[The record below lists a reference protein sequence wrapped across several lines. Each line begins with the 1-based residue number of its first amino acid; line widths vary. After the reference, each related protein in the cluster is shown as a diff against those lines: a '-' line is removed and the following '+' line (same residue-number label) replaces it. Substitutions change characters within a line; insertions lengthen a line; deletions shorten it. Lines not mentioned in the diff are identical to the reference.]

1 MMAFPLTLTHVLE
14 RCGELH
20 ANTEIVSRL
29 PDGSL
34 HRYTYRDF
42 YRRATAL
49 RAALLQGGIE
59 RGDRV
64 ATLMLNHYAHLE
76 SYFAIPTSG
85 AVLHPLNWR
94 LHPNDLSYIVNHA
107 ADRWL
112 IVDDTLLPLL
122 DAFKAD
128 VKLERV
134 VVFSRRGSKA
144 QHGLTDYEALLEASP
159 TGTTAPTVG
168 ELDAATLC
176 YTSGTTGRPKGVA
189 YSHRALVLVG
199 FAMAMAD
206 ASALSQRDVLLQ
218 MVPMFHANGWGLP
231 YAGAMAGAKF
241 VLAGPG
247 LEAATL
253 LQLLANEAVTVTGA
267 VPTILLAL
275 LAALEQYPNTA
286 LSSKG
291 VRVLCGGAAAPPEL
305 IKRLDRYGVRVIHC
319 WGMTE
324 TGPMATTS
332 FVKRE
337 FEGGGL
343 ERALELRATQG
354 LTLPFVERRLRTPEG
369 LAPWDGKVPGE
380 IEVRGPWVAASYF
393 EDSSAAGSWTDDGW
407 LRTGDV
413 ATIDDNGYMRLTDR
427 IKDLIKS
434 GGEWISSIDLE
445 SALMTHPAVAEA
457 AVIAVSHPKW
467 QERPLAIIVRKNGTT
482 VTGDELAA
490 HLAPHFV
497 GWALPDG
504 YVFVESI
511 PHTSVGKAN
520 KKKLRDD
527 YKDWRPSDH
536 PRA

>member
-1 MMAFPLTLTHVLE
+1 MMPFPLTLTHVLE

-20 ANTEIVSRL
+20 AKTEIVSRL

-34 HRYTYRDF
+34 NRYTYRDL
-42 YRRATAL
+42 YQRAKAL
-49 RAALLQGGIE
+49 GAAILKCGIG
-59 RGDRV
+59 RGDRI
-64 ATLMLNHYAHLE
+64 ATLMFNHHVHLE
-76 SYFAIPTSG
+76 SFFAIPTSG

-94 LHPNDLSYIVNHA
+94 LHPNDLAYIVNHA

-134 VVFSRRGSKA
+134 VVFSCRGSKA
-144 QHGLTDYEALLEASP
+144 QSGFTDYEAFLE
-159 TGTTAPTVG
+159 TAPTG
-168 ELDAATLC
+168 MGAPTPDELDAATLC

-189 YSHRALVLVG
+189 YSHRALVLVA

-206 ASALSQRDVLLQ
+206 TTAISQRDVLLQ
-218 MVPMFHANGWGLP
+218 IVPMFHANGWGLP
-231 YAGAMAGAKF
+231 YAGAMAGAKL

-253 LQLLANEAVTVTGA
+253 LQLLANERVTVTGA
-267 VPTILLAL
+267 VPTTLLAL
-275 LAALEQYPNTA
+275 LEALEKDPDRA
-286 LSSKG
+286 RSCKG
-291 VRVLCGGAAAPPEL
+291 VRIVCGGAAVPPEL
-305 IKRLDRYGVRVIHC
+305 IRKLDSYGFHVIQC

-324 TGPMATTS
+324 TGPMATSS

-337 FEGGGL
+337 FEGVGV
-343 ERALELRATQG
+343 ERALGLRATQG
-354 LTLPFVERRLRTPEG
+354 LTLPFVERRLRTPDG
-369 LAPWDGKVPGE
+369 LAPWDGRVPGE

-393 EDSSAAGSWTDDGW
+393 NDPGAAGSWTGDGW

-413 ATIDDNGYMRLTDR
+413 ATIDEDGYMRLTDR

-445 SALMTHPAVAEA
+445 STLMTHPAVAEV
-457 AVIAVSHPKW
+457 AVVSVPHPKW
-467 QERPLAIIVRKNGTT
+467 QERPLAIIVRKNGVA
-482 VTGDELAA
+482 VTADELTA

-497 GWALPDG
+497 RWALPDG
-504 YVFVESI
+504 YVFVDSI
-511 PHTSVGKAN
+511 PHTSVGKAD
-520 KKKLRDD
+520 KKKLRVD
-527 YKDWRPSDH
+527 YKDWQP
-536 PRA
+536 